1 MDEKQLKE
9 AIASLAKDKTKRDAL
24 AELIVEY
31 IQPNHIT
38 TDFVGM
44 LLDTRNLKEGD
55 VLVKKV
61 RKGITVRTLVPG
73 SVHLASEITVSDR
86 ANYILD
92 GADIKVTYNLWE
104 LESGEIGSVDE
115 IRAEMLAK
123 LRDFYMNKVFNA
135 LSSVWTVANTPNNFI
150 SLGTPIT
157 ATALEDAI
165 DEINQNSGG
174 VKAVVGTRAALTPV
188 TKFGAFWDNGASTPT
203 IWGVDE
209 QLRQVMETGMLGKYY
224 GAPLVVLD
232 HVYDNPE
239 DYNQLILPNNRILVI
254 GNKVGEFITYG
265 EPKWKQWEDMA
276 PTPPQWYLEVY
287 QRFGMIIDRAQG
299 IYVIQYTP
307 A

>member
-1 MDEKQLKE
+1 MEDKQLKE
-9 AIASLAKDKTKRDAL
+9 AIAALAKDKTKRDAL

-73 SVHLASEITVSDR
+73 SIHLASEITVSDR

-104 LESGEIGSVDE
+104 LESGEIGSVEE

-123 LRDFYMNKVFNA
+123 LRDFYMNKVFTA
-135 LSSVWTVANTPNNFI
+135 LSNVWTAANTPNNFT

-157 ATALEDAI
+157 ASALEAAI

-174 VKAVVGTRAALTPV
+174 VKAVVGTRAALTPI
-188 TKFGAFWDNGASTPT
+188 TKFGAFWDSGGTSPT
-203 IWGVDE
+203 VWGVDE
-209 QLRQVMETGMLGKYY
+209 QLREVMERGFLGKYY
-224 GAPLVVLD
+224 GAPLVALD
-232 HVYDNPE
+232 QVYDNPE
-239 DYNQLILPNNRILVI
+239 DYNALVLPNNRILVI
-254 GNKVGEFITYG
+254 GHKVGEFITYG

-307 A
+307 